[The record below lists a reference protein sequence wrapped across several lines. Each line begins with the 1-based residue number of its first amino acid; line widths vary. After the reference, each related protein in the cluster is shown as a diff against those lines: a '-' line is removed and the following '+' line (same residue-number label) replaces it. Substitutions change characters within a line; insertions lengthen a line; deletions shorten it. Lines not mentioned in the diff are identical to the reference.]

1 MFYVDRGESFNPGN
15 TVSAR
20 ILMSETHDFLG
31 CWALS
36 LEIKSMALFI
46 DMVMKH
52 SPKIVSKKNPGL
64 QLHSCSFLGLFSPTS
79 PDELKSGPE
88 ENTGGEGR
96 LSKADLHFHVTDGMC
111 THERTHAA
119 RTYVCTH
126 AVCTHAHKQI
136 KCNKINRHHLH

>member
-1 MFYVDRGESFNPGN
+1 MFYVDCGESFNPGN

-88 ENTGGEGR
+88 ENTVE
-96 LSKADLHFHVTDGMC
+96 
-111 THERTHAA
+111 ERAA
-119 RTYVCTH
+119 SPKLTSTFMSLMACAHTNAH
-126 AVCTHAHKQI
+126 MQHAHMYVHTQYAHMHT
-136 KCNKINRHHLH
+136 NK